1 MPHTRHLHNSWLN
14 SVGWIHNFVWTLNLD
29 KMVPTE
35 DCTKMY
41 SSSLKRSRSPELK
54 LAQLRKASGHD
65 DVLTDNLRSQKRY
78 LSQVHEAQERPLN
91 APSISLR
98 QLEEWQVLVD
108 KKFSQ
113 LKSIL

>member
-78 LSQVHEAQERPLN
+78 LSQVTYWCLLDRLPGFTKL
-91 APSISLR
+91 SLP
-98 QLEEWQVLVD
+98 VAASPC
-108 KKFSQ
+108 SQ
-113 LKSIL
+113 SLLQCSWHCG

>member
-1 MPHTRHLHNSWLN
+1 
-14 SVGWIHNFVWTLNLD
+14 
-29 KMVPTE
+29 MVPTE

-78 LSQVHEAQERPLN
+78 LSQAMATDIDKLNMTPSPATSFPAVHANLK
-91 APSISLR
+91 APASVSIG
-98 QLEEWQVLVD
+98 
-108 KKFSQ
+108 
-113 LKSIL
+113 IA